1 MPESTA
7 RGLRYPLGVESPD
20 WPGDF
25 ERLADDIDAIVPRVA
40 VGRKKITPSG
50 NITTASIS
58 FPTGLFHGDAPS
70 LLATGFSAVPGNS
83 YKSVR
88 VGNVTTSGASLHL
101 HRTNNTT
108 TTIDWVALQ
117 PGGGAALHGWPTPKY
132 DGADNTKARPTR
144 YLNGLQAAIRAGLV
158 RVDAGYVDT
167 TPTANQPTSAY
178 VEYKPGLFTSQPFVF
193 TTIVSEQA
201 GNTVTSSSYAPDG
214 TKGATIW
221 FQRTNTSLTRIN
233 WVAIQPTVDKRLWTP
248 GGPADLPG
256 IFQEF
261 ADNAEN
267 AIPRIDTGYQTVT
280 PVANQPTFERAEF
293 QPGLFTQPPIV
304 IVTAHSA
311 STALSNI
318 GVKNTTATG
327 VDIVTTRSN
336 TTNTG
341 VRWLAVQP

>member
-101 HRTNNTT
+101 HRTNQTT

-178 VEYKPGLFTSQPFVF
+178 VE
-193 TTIVSEQA
+193 
-201 GNTVTSSSYAPDG
+201 
-214 TKGATIW
+214 
-221 FQRTNTSLTRIN
+221 
-233 WVAIQPTVDKRLWTP
+233 
-248 GGPADLPG
+248 
-256 IFQEF
+256 
-261 ADNAEN
+261 
-267 AIPRIDTGYQTVT
+267 
-280 PVANQPTFERAEF
+280 
-293 QPGLFTQPPIV
+293 
-304 IVTAHSA
+304 
-311 STALSNI
+311 
-318 GVKNTTATG
+318 
-327 VDIVTTRSN
+327 
-336 TTNTG
+336 
-341 VRWLAVQP
+341 

>member
-1 MPESTA
+1 MPETTA

-25 ERLADDIDAIVPRVA
+25 DRLADDIDAIVPRVA
-40 VGRKKITPSG
+40 GGWKSITPSG
-50 NITTASIS
+50 NVTSASIS
-58 FPTGLFHGDAPS
+58 FPSGLFTEAPA
-70 LLATGFSAVPGNS
+70 LLAQGRSAAAGNS

-88 VGNVTTSGASLHL
+88 VGGVTTTGADLHL
-101 HRTNNTT
+101 HRTNNATT
-108 TTIDWVALQ
+108 GIDWVALQ
-117 PGGGAALHGWPTPKY
+117 PGGGASHHGWQRPKY
-132 DGADNTKARPTR
+132 DGTDNTTARPSR
-144 YLNGLQAAIRAGLV
+144 YLNSLQTAIRAGMV
-158 RVDAGYVDT
+158 RVDAGYIET

-178 VEYKPGLFTSQPFVF
+178 AEFKPGLFTGQPFIL

-201 GNTVTSSSYAPDG
+201 GNTVLSSSYAPDG

-221 FQRTNTSLTRIN
+221 LQRTNTSLTRIN
-233 WVAIQPTVDKRLWTP
+233 WVAIQPTISERLWTP

-311 STALSNI
+311 STQLSNI
-318 GVKNTTATG
+318 GVRNTTATG
-327 VDIVTTRSN
+327 VDIVMTRSN